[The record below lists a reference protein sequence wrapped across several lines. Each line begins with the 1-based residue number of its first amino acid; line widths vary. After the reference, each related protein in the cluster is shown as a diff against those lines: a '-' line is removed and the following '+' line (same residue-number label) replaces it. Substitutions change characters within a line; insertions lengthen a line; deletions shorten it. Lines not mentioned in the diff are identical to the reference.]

1 MEKIIHAASD
11 RKLLH
16 QRIHTRFLEMLELG
30 FIEEVERLR
39 LRGDLDLT
47 LPSIR
52 CVGYR
57 QLWQHLDGE
66 LTREEMIDKAVAA
79 TRQLAKRQI
88 TWLRKQTSGTTYDCL
103 NYRKDGIFRQVE
115 AAFNKL

>member
-1 MEKIIHAASD
+1 
-11 RKLLH
+11 
-16 QRIHTRFLEMLELG
+16 MLEQG
-30 FIEEVERLR
+30 FIEEVEGLR
-39 LRGDLDLT
+39 LRSELNLS

-57 QLWQHLDGE
+57 QVWQYLDGE
-66 LTREEMIDKAVAA
+66 LTREQMIDKAVAA

-103 NYRKDGIFRQVE
+103 NYRKDAIFRQLE
-115 AAFNKL
+115 AAFDGL